1 VFHGYWGCAA
11 GKAKQAATTEIEKLS
26 MKNMSC
32 QELIKQAA
40 KIIYT
45 VHDEVK
51 VGKMCFQIF
60 QLNIKFEFSEVCA
73 SSIKHFI
80 RVSDEIN

>member
-1 VFHGYWGCAA
+1 MFCIEPSGVFHGYYGCAA

-26 MKNMSC
+26 MKNMTC
-32 QELIKQAA
+32 KDLIKQAA

-51 VGKMCFQIF
+51 VKQFHLNEVGGTFWDFKKYQEF
-60 QLNIKFEFSEVCA
+60 LNIQYF
-73 SSIKHFI
+73 
-80 RVSDEIN
+80 

>member
-26 MKNMSC
+26 MKNMTC

-51 VGKMCFQIF
+51 VGRKCFQIF
-60 QLNIKFEFSEVCA
+60 KLQFLV
-73 SSIKHFI
+73 
-80 RVSDEIN
+80 